1 MNADQTFIIIVSV
14 VVAATP
20 LYIGIT
26 EIINH
31 YRKKS

>member
-1 MNADQTFIIIVSV
+1 MSADQTFIIIVSV

-20 LYIGIT
+20 IYITIT